1 MEDLLLHSP
10 ILYVRASPARRSPR
24 LRSRPGGSRMSG
36 YPVSVTAALFKRRR
50 AVRDAAAVQVAVIA
64 NQPGG
69 ENTAMLMSRI
79 TVVGTG
85 EGP

>member
-1 MEDLLLHSP
+1 
-10 ILYVRASPARRSPR
+10 
-24 LRSRPGGSRMSG
+24 MSG